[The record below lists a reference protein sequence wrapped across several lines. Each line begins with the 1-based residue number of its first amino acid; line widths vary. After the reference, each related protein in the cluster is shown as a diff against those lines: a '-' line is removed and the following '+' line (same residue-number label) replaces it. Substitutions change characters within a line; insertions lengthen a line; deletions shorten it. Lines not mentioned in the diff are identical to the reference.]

1 MEGGAAP
8 RPQPADEEGGL
19 GINSDGDAKKVAEIL
34 EREEITW
41 RQALDGT
48 TSGPIA
54 KQWNVHGWP
63 MTYVLDDKGVI
74 RFKNARGQK
83 MDEAVEKLLAEM
95 EKPEK

>member
-1 MEGGAAP
+1 M
-8 RPQPADEEGGL
+8 
-19 GINSDGDAKKVAEIL
+19 AEIL
-34 EREEITW
+34 EREKITW

-63 MTYVLDDKGVI
+63 TTYVLDDKGVI

-95 EKPEK
+95 EKKGE